1 MSQTRTIA
9 TAAAAAVATGLVA
22 YAIYFDY
29 RRRNNVEFRRAL
41 RREERRK
48 ARLEKE
54 ASEAEGIAHR
64 QKIKAAIDAAKE
76 EGFPT
81 GSDEK
86 EAYFLEQVQNGEVI
100 GADPS
105 KIFDAALCF
114 YKALKVYPTP
124 GDLIQVYD
132 RSVPKPIL
140 DVLAEMIAY
149 DPTLKI
155 GAPSFTAA
163 PEGADEMPTVGL
175 D

>member
-1 MSQTRTIA
+1 VFFTLS
-9 TAAAAAVATGLVA
+9 A

-76 EGFPT
+76 EGFPS

-86 EAYFLEQVQNGEVI
+86 EAYFLEQVQNGEMI
-100 GADPS
+100 GADPTR
-105 KIFDAALCF
+105 IFDAALCF

-132 RSVPKPIL
+132 RSVPK
-140 DVLAEMIAY
+140 VRTSAELSKWLGRR
-149 DPTLKI
+149 T
-155 GAPSFTAA
+155 GTALLTFMCS
-163 PEGADEMPTVGL
+163 PFWTCSL
-175 D
+175 R